1 MPKSKKRHQPSRLTR
16 HSKPVPHRRGNKTA
30 LMRIKAPP
38 EQSWALTLDEVALV
52 RNHIAKGS
60 TDEELKFCLAVAR
73 RRKLD
78 PFKGQIWFVKRRD
91 NTAQGGY
98 RWIPITGIDGLL
110 HLAARDHRDFGTVG
124 KPTFG
129 PMHTVTFQKN
139 GEDRPQSLTCPEW
152 AEVRVF
158 KKGIAQPTEAIVYW
172 DEIYPNIDYA
182 PLVRQMPR
190 LMLGK
195 CAVAQAIRRT
205 YPDTGG
211 LYIPEEMQGPPEF
224 TPGGRIYS
232 VEEPKTAVPEG
243 DQNPHLK
250 AYLDKLTP
258 EQRAAEEAAMAKKTP
273 AQREIVERKMA
284 EAKKPD
290 LPIMDVEYVD
300 PAKSRCAECGSSF
313 GVHLLKCSQ
322 FRSRE
327 SKSSQD
333 TQLAER
339 EGAGAAGR
347 HTAPQPEKPIF
358 ERALTYLW
366 IESDQEAL
374 IDGNAAIKREL
385 QQLLGK
391 YVKPPKFEIR
401 VNGDE
406 LEALKY
412 ELKSRGVTFT
422 RRYPKV

>member
-1 MPKSKKRHQPSRLTR
+1 MKKKQPKKRQAP
-16 HSKPVPHRRGNKTA
+16 KPHRRAPRRSSKA
-30 LMRIKAPP
+30 LMRIRKPA

-91 NTAQGGY
+91 STAEGGY

-110 HLAARDHRDFGTVG
+110 HLAARDHKDFGTVG
-124 KPTFG
+124 KPRYG
-129 PMHTVTFQKN
+129 PMHTVKYQYN
-139 GEDRPQSLTCPEW
+139 GGGQVKTLEAPEW
-152 AEVRVF
+152 AEVNVW
-158 KKGIAQPTEAIVYW
+158 KKGIDQPTEAIVYW
-172 DEIYPNIDYA
+172 DEIYPNIDFA

-195 CAVAQAIRRT
+195 CAKAQGIRAT

-211 LYIPEEMQGPPEF
+211 LYIPEEMQPGPPEF
-224 TPGGRIYS
+224 TPSGRAMEVI
-232 VEEPKTAVPEG
+232 PPGKTDPDCTYCGKMDAPNGCAEDRCPIRRDPG
-243 DQNPHLK
+243 YLK
-250 AYLDKLTP
+250 Y
-258 EQRAAEEAAMAKKTP
+258 TP
-273 AQREIVERKMA
+273 AQKEVVDRSLRNQATKSLSGQQA
-284 EAKKPD
+284 ASEAGTATASRAAA
-290 LPIMDVEYVD
+290 V
-300 PAKSRCAECGSSF
+300 PARN
-313 GVHLLKCSQ
+313 
-322 FRSRE
+322 
-327 SKSSQD
+327 
-333 TQLAER
+333 
-339 EGAGAAGR
+339 
-347 HTAPQPEKPIF
+347 
-358 ERALTYLW
+358 RAMTYLW

-374 IDGNAAIKREL
+374 IEGDNEIKVEL
-385 QQLLGK
+385 KQLLGK

-412 ELKSRGVTFT
+412 ELKSRGVGFT

>member
-1 MPKSKKRHQPSRLTR
+1 
-16 HSKPVPHRRGNKTA
+16 
-30 LMRIKAPP
+30 MRIKHPP

-91 NTAQGGY
+91 STAEGGY

-110 HLAARDHRDFGTVG
+110 HLAARDHKDFGTVG
-124 KPTFG
+124 KPAFG
-129 PMHTVTFQKN
+129 PMHTVTFSKN
-139 GEDRPQSLTCPEW
+139 GQGRPESLTCPEW

-158 KKGIAQPTEAIVYW
+158 KKGIEQPTEAIVYW

-211 LYIPEEMQGPPEF
+211 LYIPEEMQPGPPEF
-224 TPGGRIYS
+224 TPGGRTFTVTQQPAPGQS
-232 VEEPKTAVPEG
+232 DAETNWQKREVEGIE
-243 DQNPHLK
+243 
-250 AYLDKLTP
+250 KLN
-258 EQRAAEEAAMAKKTP
+258 P
-273 AQREIVERKMA
+273 AQQEIVRKRMADA
-284 EAKKPD
+284 EANKNP
-290 LPIMDVEYVD
+290 
-300 PAKSRCAECGSSF
+300 PAPAPAPAAGIR
-313 GVHLLKCSQ
+313 
-322 FRSRE
+322 RE
-327 SKSSQD
+327 
-333 TQLAER
+333 A
-339 EGAGAAGR
+339 GGAAAAVAG
-347 HTAPQPEKPIF
+347 F

-374 IDGNAAIKREL
+374 IDGDAGIKREL

-412 ELKSRGVTFT
+412 ELKARDVKFT